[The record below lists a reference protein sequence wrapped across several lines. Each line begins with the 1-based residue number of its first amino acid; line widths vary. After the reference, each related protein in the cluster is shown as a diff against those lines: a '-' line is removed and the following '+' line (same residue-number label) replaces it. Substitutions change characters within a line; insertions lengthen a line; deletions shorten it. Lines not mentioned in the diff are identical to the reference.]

1 MLNIN
6 SVALLHR
13 RIPAASVPLSYE
25 AFTRIK
31 NAADGNCLP
40 HSVEDNKKVFAGNA
54 NIGFPK
60 HYSAA
65 ETLQMKLP
73 LYMLYLSFITG
84 NFCLDSY

>member
-13 RIPAASVPLSYE
+13 RIPANIPASVPLSYE

-31 NAADGNCLP
+31 NAADGNSLP

-54 NIGFPK
+54 NIGFP
-60 HYSAA
+60 
-65 ETLQMKLP
+65 
-73 LYMLYLSFITG
+73 
-84 NFCLDSY
+84 